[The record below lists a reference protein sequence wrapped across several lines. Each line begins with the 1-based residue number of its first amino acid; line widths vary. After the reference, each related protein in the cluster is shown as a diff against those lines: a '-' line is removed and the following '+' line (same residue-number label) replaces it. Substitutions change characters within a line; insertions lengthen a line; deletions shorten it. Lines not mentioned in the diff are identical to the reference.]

1 MLAALASLLIAQGRQ
16 PFPVENLNIELTQQ
30 GWGTPHRN
38 LSVEGHP
45 LKVGGKG
52 FERGIG
58 THAESVLAI
67 DLGMPVQAFI
77 SQIGVDDEA
86 GKRGSVTFQLWGDGK
101 LLAESSVM
109 HGGDRADTISA
120 NLTGVKRLLLVVTD
134 AGDGIDYDH
143 ADWIRP
149 ELFMDVTNGK
159 LPQAISLASEPPMK
173 IAHAVPGKPEIHGP
187 LVVGC
192 TAGKPFLYKI
202 PATSSSPLRYEAT
215 GLPKGLSLDPER
227 GILSGVVAEPGQ
239 SNVVLKVTASNGED
253 TRPLRIDSTG
263 TLALTPP
270 MGWNS
275 WNVWGP
281 KVTAQNVRDAAS
293 ALVKS
298 GLADYGYRYVNIDD
312 AWEGERSSNGEI
324 QTNEKFG
331 DMKALADEVHSM
343 GLLLGIYSSP
353 GPKTCA
359 GFAGSYEHE
368 KQDAEIYAKW
378 GIDYL
383 KYDWCSYDQIAK
395 DHSLPELQKPYL
407 AMGPELKA
415 TNRDIVFSMCQYGM
429 GDVWKWGRD
438 VGGNLWRTT
447 GDIFDTYSQMAGI
460 GFSHS
465 DRSEF
470 AGPGH
475 WNDPDMLV
483 VGKLGWGDQV
493 RSTRLSPNE
502 QITHITL
509 WSLLAAP
516 LIIGCDLTQLDPFT
530 KDLLCNPEVIDV
542 DQDPLGKAATRRAKE
557 GFTEVWAR
565 PLHDGTL
572 AVGLFNRG
580 FAAAKVTASWKDLG
594 LTGPQPVRNLWTRT
608 DAGMADGSLT
618 ADVPAHGAV
627 LYKIGQP
634 HSSEYWPGP

>member
-1 MLAALASLLIAQGRQ
+1 MLAAVALLVMAQGRQ

-45 LKVGGKG
+45 LQVGGKG

-58 THAESVLAI
+58 THAESVFAI
-67 DLGMPVQAFI
+67 DLGGPVQAFI

-86 GKRGSVTFQLWGDGK
+86 GNRGSVTFQLWGDGK

-109 HGGDRADTISA
+109 RGGDRADTISA
-120 NLTGVKRLLLVVTD
+120 NLAGVKRLLLVVTD

-149 ELFMDVTNGK
+149 ELFMDVTSGN

-173 IAHAVPGKPEIHGP
+173 IAHIVPGEPEIHGP

-192 TAGKPFLYKI
+192 SARKPFLYKI
-202 PATSSSPLRYEAT
+202 PATGSSPLHYEAT
-215 GLPKGLSLDPER
+215 GLPGGLILDPQR
-227 GILSGVVAEPGQ
+227 GVISGMVTQPGQ
-239 SNVVLKVTASNGED
+239 SNVVLKVTATNGRD

-263 TLALTPP
+263 VLALTPP

-281 KVTAQNVRDAAS
+281 KVTAKNVRDAAS
-293 ALVKS
+293 ALIKS

-312 AWEGERSSNGEI
+312 AWEGERSPAGEI
-324 QTNEKFG
+324 LTNEKFG
-331 DMKALADEVHSM
+331 DMKALADEVHAM

-359 GFAGSYEHE
+359 GFVGSYQHE
-368 KQDAEIYAKW
+368 KQDAETYARW
-378 GIDYL
+378 GVDYL
-383 KYDWCSYDQIAK
+383 KYDWCSYDSIAK
-395 DHSLPELQKPYL
+395 DQSLEELQKPYI
-407 AMGPELKA
+407 AMGQALRS
-415 TNRDIVFSMCQYGM
+415 TDRDIVFSLCQYGM
-429 GDVWKWGRD
+429 GDVWKWGKD

-447 GDIFDTYSQMAGI
+447 GDIFDTYSQMSGI

-465 DRSEF
+465 DRAEY
-470 AGPGH
+470 AGTGH

-483 VGKLGWGDQV
+483 VGKLGWGDNP
-493 RSTRLSPNE
+493 RPTRLSPNE

-516 LIIGCDLTQLDPFT
+516 LMIGCDLTQIDSFT
-530 KDLLCNPEVIDV
+530 KDLLCNPEVLDV
-542 DQDPLGKAATRRAKE
+542 DQDPLGKAATRRSKD
-557 GFTEVWAR
+557 GVTEVWAR

-580 FAAAKVTASWKDLG
+580 FEKARVAATWKDLG
-594 LTGPQPVRNLWTRT
+594 LSGPQPVRDCWKRIDLEKANGLV
-608 DAGMADGSLT
+608 SFEI
-618 ADVPAHGAV
+618 PAHGAA
-627 LYKIGQP
+627 LLKIGL
-634 HSSEYWPGP
+634 PGSQLGGN